1 MNQHL
6 DSKEAPSD
14 HSTADRSAGG
24 GGNYWRFIAMIATAM
39 VVMYAITYVNTF
51 QLSHVQWSETRL
63 FMTLLMGASM
73 GVVML
78 AFMLGMYENRTA
90 NIAIVVG
97 SVLLFGLATWLVRS
111 QNTVDDRSY
120 MSGMIPHHSIA
131 ILTSENSQIEDVRVC
146 ELAVEI
152 IQAQRREIGEMEWL
166 INDIG
171 TNGVAET
178 PEQAAARPIPSFEGT
193 ADRTC
198 AAGG

>member
-1 MNQHL
+1 MNRQI
-6 DSKEAPSD
+6 DSAEAQRDEP
-14 HSTADRSAGG
+14 TGDRRKGG

-78 AFMLGMYENRTA
+78 AFMLGMYRNRAA

-97 SVLLFGLATWLVRS
+97 SLLLFALGTWLVRS

-120 MSGMIPHHSIA
+120 MSAMIPHHSIA

-146 ELAVEI
+146 ELAVGI
-152 IQAQRREIGEMEWL
+152 IEAQRREIDEMEWL

-178 PEQAAARPIPSFEGT
+178 AEQAAARPIPSFEGT

-198 AAGG
+198 SSGG